1 MSIKVLVFGMTDNPG
16 GMESCVMN
24 YYRNIDWSDVQF
36 DFLCNWENM
45 VYADEVTAK
54 GSKIYTIPQKSKD
67 YKAYKKALDDFFKA
81 HKGEYDVF
89 WYNTC
94 TLTNIDYLVYAKKY
108 GIKKRI
114 IHAHNSGNET
124 SKLRG
129 IFHYLNKTRLSQY
142 ATDYWSCSM
151 AASEYFY
158 NENIIN
164 SPKHHII
171 NNAIQTKDYA
181 FNEAVRN
188 EIRKEYKLED
198 KYVIGHVGRF
208 QYQKNHEFLV
218 DVFNEYLKLD
228 NNVVLMLIGQ
238 GEGEEAIRQK
248 VADLGMTENVM
259 FMGVRSDV
267 NKLLQA
273 MDIFVLPSHFEGLP
287 LVLVEAQTAGL
298 PCYASKDVITKES
311 DVTGNIEL
319 RSQYRNAII
328 CEMNDK
334 RSCIVRDN
342 LEIRLPLYPHFPGR
356 SGKRHPITKNGIR
369 VHPHVATVAE
379 HQREFRLP
387 RYPYRVPHGFLH
399 GTRIRCVS

>member
-24 YYRNIDWSDVQF
+24 YYRNIDWNDVQF

-67 YKAYKKALDDFFKA
+67 YKAYKKSLDEFFKA

-129 IFHYLNKTRLSQY
+129 MFHYLNKTRLSQY

-158 NENIIN
+158 NGDIIN
-164 SPKHHII
+164 SAKHHII
-171 NNAIQTKDYA
+171 NNAIKTKDYA
-181 FNEAVRN
+181 FDEAVRD

-228 NNVVLMLIGQ
+228 NKAVLMLVGQ

-273 MDIFVLPSHFEGLP
+273 MDIFVLPSHFEGLGM
-287 LVLVEAQTAGL
+287 VLIEAQAAGL
-298 PCYASKDVITKES
+298 PCITSKAVVPDVVNI
-311 DVTGNIEL
+311 TGNVDFVSLDNGAAIWTEAVNNDLKKNIDRTEGTKLLTEAGYDISTETGKFISYL
-319 RSQYRNAII
+319 R
-328 CEMNDK
+328 E
-334 RSCIVRDN
+334 
-342 LEIRLPLYPHFPGR
+342 
-356 SGKRHPITKNGIR
+356 
-369 VHPHVATVAE
+369 
-379 HQREFRLP
+379 
-387 RYPYRVPHGFLH
+387 
-399 GTRIRCVS
+399 